1 MKEDWL
7 ARLGEKDGR
16 KTEPEVSNTELEVI
30 SSFYLINSSLLKSW
44 VIFAMYRGACENS
57 FTEMKKRL
65 REETG
70 GRR

>member
-30 SSFYLINSSLLKSW
+30 SSFCLINSSLLKS
-44 VIFAMYRGACENS
+44 
-57 FTEMKKRL
+57 
-65 REETG
+65 
-70 GRR
+70 